1 MSYQTTP
8 GNHLNNNTQQKPH
21 NITPTMKQTPL
32 TAREAA
38 AALALALVAVA
49 AGVAAFK
56 AFAAIL
62 WAFYYAGALM

>member
-1 MSYQTTP
+1 
-8 GNHLNNNTQQKPH
+8 
-21 NITPTMKQTPL
+21 MKQTPL

-38 AALALALVAVA
+38 AALALFLIAVA

>member
-1 MSYQTTP
+1 
-8 GNHLNNNTQQKPH
+8 
-21 NITPTMKQTPL
+21 MKQTPL
-32 TAREAA
+32 TTRQAA
-38 AALALALVAVA
+38 AALALFLIAVA